1 MTTLEPAWTRGPYEK
16 QEATV
21 GTPYQPLPVT
31 LPNMMN
37 HVHGARKARRGSG
50 TGCHER
56 AFLPLSSIP
65 PSFSPSLP
73 PSLPRFLLASPP
85 ARSFLPL
92 SFLSSL
98 PSSLPPSHQPPWR
111 EKCCFVRMR
120 ALGER
125 CSEGG
130 AKRTAF
136 APHRCAIE
144 RTASDERRRDG
155 LMLYGPRRR
164 PGLGSGAVQHLA
176 ELAALLCH
184 SLDQRRRT
192 CIGINSLE
200 QLHAFL

>member
-1 MTTLEPAWTRGPYEK
+1 MPCRPVRNKNSIYKPRAGMTTLEPAWTRGPYEK

-144 RTASDERRRDG
+144 RTASAR
-155 LMLYGPRRR
+155 
-164 PGLGSGAVQHLA
+164 
-176 ELAALLCH
+176 
-184 SLDQRRRT
+184 
-192 CIGINSLE
+192 
-200 QLHAFL
+200 